1 MKDSK
6 VKNIKREHL
15 IRFAS
20 IFLIIAAI
28 CVISNFLFT
37 RFDLTN
43 EKRYTLSKSTK
54 EMLKKLDDVIYIKVY
69 LAGKGLPPDYAELAT
84 KTREFLDELR
94 AYSKQIE
101 YEFIDPAKGR
111 EPQEMRAIYE
121 ELYRKGLNPQAIQSM
136 GAEGVNT
143 RYVVAGAILSFHQKE
158 VPVQLLDADDGLLSN
173 REEII
178 KYSIEKLEYNI
189 GNTIRRMTDQQHA
202 KVAFLK
208 GHGELTNIEILK
220 AAVAIANFYVV
231 DSVILNNE
239 RSNIFNIEITDSTTG
254 DSKIKDNKYD
264 LLIIAKPKEAFG
276 NYEKYLLD
284 QFVMRGGR
292 LLWFVDPVFAEMDS
306 LFNHSEIA
314 CFARDLNLEDM
325 FFRYGVR
332 MNTNILQDLNA
343 LQIPVAAGNVGGQPQ
358 YKYIPWYYFPII
370 TPYIDHPIVKNLN
383 VLRTEFI
390 SSIDTIGAGSN
401 LKKTVLLT
409 TSEATKIV
417 NTPTIISLQTLKR
430 KANMKEYNKRH
441 LPVGIL
447 VEGEFNSLFSDL
459 EGENIAKVGVIHK
472 SEPTK
477 MIFVSDG
484 DMIKNQLRQD
494 NFAYPLGYDRY
505 TGLSFGNK
513 NFLLNA
519 VNYLCDDEDILQVRS
534 KDFKMRL
541 LDKNK
546 ILKEKTFWQTIN
558 LLLPILAIVIL
569 GCIFVWIRGAK
580 YGGQGVSYK
589 FVKKKMLSL

>member
-6 VKNIKREHL
+6 VKNRKREHFFQFTVIVLL
-15 IRFAS
+15 IVAVS
-20 IFLIIAAI
+20 
-28 CVISNFLFT
+28 VISTFIFT
-37 RFDLTN
+37 RLDLTS

-54 EMLKKLDDVIYIKVY
+54 EMLKKLEDVIYIKVY
-69 LAGKGLPPDYAELAT
+69 LEGKGLPPDYAELAT
-84 KTREFLDELR
+84 KTREFLDEMR
-94 AYSKQIE
+94 AYSKNIE
-101 YEFIDPAKGR
+101 YEFIDPTKGR
-111 EPQEMRAIYE
+111 QPHEMNAIYG
-121 ELYRKGLNPQAIQSM
+121 ELYRKGLNPEAIQSM
-136 GAEGVNT
+136 GVDGVNT
-143 RYVVAGAILSFHQKE
+143 RYVVPGAILSYRQKE
-158 VPVQLLDADDGLLSN
+158 VPVQLLDDDDRLLQN

-189 GNTIRRMTDQQHA
+189 GNTIRRATNQQQA

-208 GHGELTNIEILK
+208 GHGELKNIEILK

-231 DSVILNNE
+231 DSVILNNQI
-239 RSNIFNIEITDSTTG
+239 SNIFNIEITDTANR
-254 DSKIKDNKYD
+254 DFKIESNKYD
-264 LLIIAKPKEAFG
+264 LLIIAKPTKSFG

-292 LLWFVDPVFAEMDS
+292 LLWFIDPVFAEMDS
-306 LFNHSEIA
+306 LSNYPEMA

-325 FFRYGVR
+325 FFQYGIR
-332 MNTNILQDLNA
+332 MNTNLLQDLNA
-343 LQIPVAAGNVGGQPQ
+343 LEIPVLAGNVGGQPQ

-370 TPYIDHPIVKNLN
+370 TPFIDHPIVKNLN
-383 VLRTEFI
+383 VLRTEFV
-390 SSIDTIGAGSN
+390 SSMDTVGVRGN

-409 TSEATKIV
+409 TSANTKIV
-417 NTPTIISLQTLKR
+417 NTPAIVSLQTLKR
-430 KANMKEYNKRH
+430 RADMREFNKRH
-441 LPVGIL
+441 LPVAVL

-459 EGENIAKVGVIHK
+459 AGEEVTKLGVIHK

-494 NFAYPLGYDRY
+494 NFAYPLGLDRF
-505 TGLSFGNK
+505 TGTVFGNK

-519 VNYLCDDEDILQVRS
+519 VNYLCDDTEILQVRS

-546 ILKEKTFWQTIN
+546 ILKEKTLWQTVN
-558 LLLPILAIVIL
+558 LLLPILIIVVL
-569 GCIFVWIRGAK
+569 GGVFVSIRRVRYAR
-580 YGGQGVSYK
+580 
-589 FVKKKMLSL
+589 

>member
-6 VKNIKREHL
+6 VKNIKREHILQFTSVLL
-15 IRFAS
+15 IVVAVS
-20 IFLIIAAI
+20 
-28 CVISNFLFT
+28 VISIFLFT
-37 RFDLTN
+37 RFDLTS

-54 EMLKKLDDVIYIKVY
+54 EMLTNLKDVVYIKVY
-69 LAGKGLPPDYAELAT
+69 LEGKGLPPDYAELAT

-94 AYSKQIE
+94 AYSKHIE

-111 EPQEMRAIYE
+111 EPHEMNAIYG

-143 RYVVAGAILSFHQKE
+143 RYVVPGAILSYHQKE
-158 VPVQLLDADDGLLSN
+158 VPVQLLDSDDGLLQN
-173 REEII
+173 REDII

-189 GNTIRRMTDQQHA
+189 GNTIRRMTNQQHA

-231 DSVILNNE
+231 DSVILNNKI
-239 RSNIFNIEITDSTTG
+239 SSIFNLEITDTITN
-254 DSKIKDNKYD
+254 DFKIKDNKYD
-264 LLIIAKPKEAFG
+264 LLIVAKPTEPFG
-276 NYEKYLLD
+276 NYDKYLLD

-292 LLWFVDPVFAEMDS
+292 LLWFIDPVAAEMDS
-306 LFNHSEIA
+306 LSNHAEMA

-325 FFRYGVR
+325 FFQYGIRV
-332 MNTNILQDLNA
+332 NTNLLQDLNA
-343 LQIPVAAGNVGGQPQ
+343 LQIPVGADNVGGQAQ

-370 TPYIDHPIVKNLN
+370 TPFIDHPIVKNLN
-383 VLRTEFI
+383 VLRTEFV
-390 SSIDTIGAGSN
+390 SSMDTIGVRSN

-409 TSEATKIV
+409 TSATTKIV
-417 NTPTIISLQTLKR
+417 NTPAIISLQTLR
-430 KANMKEYNKRH
+430 RRANMQEFNKRH
-441 LPVGIL
+441 LPVAVL

-459 EGENIAKVGVIHK
+459 AGSDIAKLGVVHK

-477 MIFVSDG
+477 IIFVSDG

-494 NFAYPLGYDRY
+494 NFAYPLGFDKY
-505 TGLSFGNK
+505 TGMTFGNK

-519 VNYLCDDEDILQVRS
+519 VNYLCDDIDILQVRS

-546 ILKEKTFWQTIN
+546 ILKERKFWQTIN
-558 LLLPILAIVIL
+558 LALPLLMVNVL
-569 GCIFVWIRGAK
+569 GGIFVGVRRGRHTK
-580 YGGQGVSYK
+580 
-589 FVKKKMLSL
+589 